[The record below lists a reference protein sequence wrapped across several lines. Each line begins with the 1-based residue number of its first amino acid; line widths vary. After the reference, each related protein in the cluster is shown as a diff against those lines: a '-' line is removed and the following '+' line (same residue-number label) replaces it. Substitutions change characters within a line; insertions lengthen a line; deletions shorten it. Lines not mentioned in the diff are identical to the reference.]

1 MDGKGEGEIDEGKR
15 KGRQGERRKKAASD
29 TQSQT
34 YHSLLAMIFS
44 C

>member
-1 MDGKGEGEIDEGKR
+1 M
-15 KGRQGERRKKAASD
+15 KGRGKEAGRKKEKAASD

-44 C
+44 W